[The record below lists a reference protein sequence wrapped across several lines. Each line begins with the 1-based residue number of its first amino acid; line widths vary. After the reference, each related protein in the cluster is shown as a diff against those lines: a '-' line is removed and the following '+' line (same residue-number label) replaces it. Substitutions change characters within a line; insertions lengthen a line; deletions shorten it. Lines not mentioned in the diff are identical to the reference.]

1 VGDVARVEDERRD
14 RLGRGEAGPPSWL
27 ERSDAVEDCFFR
39 LGVDLRLSSL
49 NELELGM
56 RRGAGCV
63 WGCGCGCGCGC
74 GVGRTPE
81 RRGKSDGDRSEEPWL
96 TGETGAGIAA
106 SDESFRRSEKMEG
119 SMGGGI
125 RGGVLEG
132 VLVVGAAVNGL
143 EGSMAQKSVPFE
155 CLCSKI
161 RERAECNQ
169 L

>member
-1 VGDVARVEDERRD
+1 MEDERRD
-14 RLGRGEAGPPSWL
+14 RLGRGEAGPPGWL
-27 ERSDAVEDCFFR
+27 DRSEAVEDCFFR

-56 RRGAGCV
+56 RRGVGCV
-63 WGCGCGCGCGC
+63 WGCGCC
-74 GVGRTPE
+74 VGWMPE
-81 RRGKSDGDRSEEPWL
+81 RMGKSDGDRSEGQRPP
-96 TGETGAGIAA
+96 GETGAGIAA
-106 SDESFRRSEKMEG
+106 SDGSFRRSENMEG
-119 SMGGGI
+119 SMGGGG

-161 RERAECNQ
+161 
-169 L
+169 